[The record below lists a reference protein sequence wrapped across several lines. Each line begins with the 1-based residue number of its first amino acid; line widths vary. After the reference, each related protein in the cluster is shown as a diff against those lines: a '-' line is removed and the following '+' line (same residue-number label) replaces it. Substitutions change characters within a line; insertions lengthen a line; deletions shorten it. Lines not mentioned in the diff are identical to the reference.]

1 MIALD
6 ARRKELETA
15 LSSGPAPD
23 PVRFHAAMAKTYRAR
38 VGQLIRGL
46 SDAQGQEE
54 AREALRALVEKIVLV
69 PVKTED
75 GGRRLAIDLHGALAS
90 LLRLAT
96 GQPVHG
102 VTLTQK
108 APREAGR
115 DGQSSVA
122 PDGANLQAVD
132 VAGGL
137 VLVAGAGFE
146 PAAFRL

>member
-1 MIALD
+1 
-6 ARRKELETA
+6 
-15 LSSGPAPD
+15 
-23 PVRFHAAMAKTYRAR
+23 MAKAYRAR

-46 SDAQGQEE
+46 SDAHGQEE

-69 PVKTED
+69 PVETED
-75 GGRRLAIDLHGALAS
+75 GGTRLAIDLHGALAS

-96 GQPVHG
+96 GQPVHALRTPATG
-102 VTLTQK
+102 TQK

-122 PDGANLQAVD
+122 PSGADLQAVD
-132 VAGGL
+132 LTDEL